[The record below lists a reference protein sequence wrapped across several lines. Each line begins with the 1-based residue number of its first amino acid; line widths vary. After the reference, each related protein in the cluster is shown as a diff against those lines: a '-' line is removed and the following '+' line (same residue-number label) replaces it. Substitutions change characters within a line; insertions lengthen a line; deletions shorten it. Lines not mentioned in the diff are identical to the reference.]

1 MSALTLEDA
10 ISFCSEMAKKEVYEK
25 VKKENKMAEY
35 MMNFRAT
42 RLSADREIRRAIDVI
57 NTAIRSGSLVYLYE
71 LDNVNYSIKLRN
83 PIGITMVDMPE
94 IEVKDNG

>member
-1 MSALTLEDA
+1 MT
-10 ISFCSEMAKKEVYEK
+10 
-25 VKKENKMAEY
+25 EY
-35 MMNFRAT
+35 MMNFRTA
-42 RLSADREIRRAIDVI
+42 RLSANRELQRAIDII

-83 PIGITMVDMPE
+83 PIGISMVDMPE